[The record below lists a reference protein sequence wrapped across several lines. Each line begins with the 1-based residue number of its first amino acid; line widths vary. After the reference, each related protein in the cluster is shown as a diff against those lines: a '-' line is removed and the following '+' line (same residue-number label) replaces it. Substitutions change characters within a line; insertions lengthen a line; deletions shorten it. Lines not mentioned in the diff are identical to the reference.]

1 MKTNRFKPLSLLAAA
16 LVGLSACDN
25 GAAPAAA
32 AQQPPAAG
40 SIPAAATAALI
51 EGKDYIVLP
60 TAVPQRQA
68 DKIEVVEFFSYI
80 CPHCKNLEP
89 VLNAHSKN
97 FPADTYLRGEHVV
110 WDPAMKPLAR
120 LAAAVEIAG
129 EKTKADGVI
138 FDAVFNKNID
148 LADEAA
154 AKKWLAEQTAFDGKK
169 VLAAYESSESQVR
182 ADEMEKLTAEY
193 QISGTP
199 TVIVGGQ
206 YAVQFD
212 GGWEAGM
219 QTIDRLA
226 EKIRSG
232 RGAAK

>member
-1 MKTNRFKPLSLLAAA
+1 MKTNRLKYSALLAAA
-16 LVGLSACDN
+16 LIGLSACDN
-25 GAAPAAA
+25 GGTPA
-32 AQQPPAAG
+32 AQQPPAAVG
-40 SIPAAATAALI
+40 SAPAAATAGLV

-169 VLAAYESSESQVR
+169 VLAAYESSESQAR

-199 TVIVGGQ
+199 TVIVGGK

-226 EKIRSG
+226 EKIRSE

>member
-1 MKTNRFKPLSLLAAA
+1 MKTNRLKYSALLAAA
-16 LVGLSACDN
+16 LIGLSACDN
-25 GAAPAAA
+25 GGTPA
-32 AQQPPAAG
+32 AQQPPAAVG
-40 SIPAAATAALI
+40 SAPAAATAGLV

-148 LADEAA
+148 
-154 AKKWLAEQTAFDGKK
+154 QTN
-169 VLAAYESSESQVR
+169 
-182 ADEMEKLTAEY
+182 
-193 QISGTP
+193 
-199 TVIVGGQ
+199 
-206 YAVQFD
+206 
-212 GGWEAGM
+212 
-219 QTIDRLA
+219 
-226 EKIRSG
+226 
-232 RGAAK
+232 